1 MTPSLWRPLPL
12 LLAIG
17 LAACGSSAQPAPASS
32 AAAPAS
38 PSAKPAASAAAS
50 KPAARAAASAK
61 PAASA
66 SAAGSASAAA
76 KPATSGAAGLKP
88 IKIAFV
94 AISTTTLPT
103 WIADAKGFFKQQG
116 LNPQISYVQGST
128 TAVPA
133 LVAGDLDIVEAQA
146 AASVQAQLKGA
157 DTVSLATHVPYADV
171 RLVVSKNITQM
182 SDLKGKAVA
191 VTKAGTVTDVVA
203 RAVFPK
209 YGLTPDKDVRI
220 VYVDTQ
226 PGQLAALQNNAVQA
240 ILVPPPFDETAK
252 KAGFNELLNMRSLN
266 FPYPTDGVVT
276 THKFLREHPDLVDMY
291 LKAFEQA
298 VHFAPANPDESKKIV
313 ADKTKQTD
321 PQILDISYKDQMA
334 DWADPPT
341 PTIEGIQTL
350 LPLFGGQGKN
360 PADFID
366 PAPLAK
372 AVKELGPA

>member
-1 MTPSLWRPLPL
+1 MFRPSWRSISL

-17 LAACGSSAQPAPASS
+17 LAGCGSSAPAPASGAAAPSS
-32 AAAPAS
+32 AAATT
-38 PSAKPAASAAAS
+38 AKPAASGVAAS
-50 KPAARAAASAK
+50 K

-66 SAAGSASAAA
+66 SAVGSASAAA
-76 KPATSGAAGLKP
+76 KPSASAVAGLKP

-116 LNPQISYVQGST
+116 LNPQITYVQGST

-133 LVAGDLDIVEAQA
+133 LAAGDLDVVEAQA
-146 AASVQAQLKGA
+146 AASVQAQLKGQ

-171 RLVVSKNITQM
+171 RLVVSKDIKQM
-182 SDLKGKAVA
+182 SDLKGRAVA

-209 YGLTPDKDVRI
+209 YNLTPDKDVHI
-220 VYVDTQ
+220 AYVDTQ

-252 KAGFNELLNMRSLN
+252 KAGFNELLNIRSLN

-276 THKFLREHPDLVDMY
+276 TRKFVREHPDLVDAY
-291 LKAFEQA
+291 LKAFVQA
-298 VHFAPANPDESKKIV
+298 VRFAKANPDETKKIL
-313 ADKTKQTD
+313 ADKTKQSD
-321 PQILDISYKDQMA
+321 AAILDASYKTQME

-366 PAPLAK
+366 PAPLEK

>member
-1 MTPSLWRPLPL
+1 MTPSFWRPLPL

-38 PSAKPAASAAAS
+38 PSAKPAASAPAAAS
-50 KPAARAAASAK
+50 KAAASASASGSAAAK

-66 SAAGSASAAA
+66 
-76 KPATSGAAGLKP
+76 AAGLKP

-133 LVAGDLDIVEAQA
+133 LAAGDLDIVEAQA

-209 YGLTPDKDVRI
+209 YNLTPDKDVRI
-220 VYVDTQ
+220 TYVDTQ
-226 PGQLAALQNNAVQA
+226 PGQLAALENNAVQA

-252 KAGFNELLNMRSLN
+252 KAGFSELLNMRSLN

-298 VHFAPANPDESKKIV
+298 VHFAPANPEESKKIL
-313 ADKTKQTD
+313 ADRTKQTD
-321 PQILDISYKDQMA
+321 PEILDISYKDQMG

-350 LPLFGGQGKN
+350 LPLFGGEGKN

-372 AVKELGPA
+372 AVKELGS

>member
-1 MTPSLWRPLPL
+1 MSAPSWRSASL
-12 LLAIG
+12 LLAIM
-17 LAACGSSAQPAPASS
+17 LAGCG
-32 AAAPAS
+32 AAAPA
-38 PSAKPAASAAAS
+38 PSSSAPES
-50 KPAARAAASAK
+50 K

-66 SAAGSASAAA
+66 SAAAPSKPAPSTSVSSAAAAKAPASAAA
-76 KPATSGAAGLKP
+76 SAPAAGRP

-103 WIADAKGFFKQQG
+103 WIADAKGFFAQQG
-116 LNPQISYVQGST
+116 LKPQITYVQGST

-133 LVAGDLDIVEAQA
+133 LAAGDLDMVEAQA
-146 AASVQAQLKGA
+146 AASVQAQLKGQ

-171 RLVVSKNITQM
+171 RLIVSPNIKQM
-182 SDLKGKAVA
+182 SDLMGKAVA
-191 VTKAGTVTDVVA
+191 VTKPGTVTDVVA
-203 RAVFPK
+203 HAVLPRYK
-209 YGLTPDKDVRI
+209 LTPGKDVRI

-226 PGQLAALQNNAVQA
+226 PGQMAALQNNAVQA

-252 KAGFNELLNMRSLN
+252 KAGFTELLNMRTLN

-276 THKFLREHPDLVDMY
+276 THKFVREHPELVDAY
-291 LKAFEQA
+291 LKAFVQA
-298 VHFAPANPDESKKIV
+298 VRFAVANPDETKKIL
-313 ADKTKQTD
+313 ANRTKQTD
-321 PQILDISYKDQMA
+321 PTILDLSYKTQMQ
-334 DWADPPT
+334 DWANPPT

-372 AVKELGPA
+372 AVQELGPG